1 MAETQKE
8 WETPDHGKKQKIQ
21 WLLRFLVA
29 FLTTAAITTAFF
41 IARNGIPV
49 WGGPKPEKV
58 AAVRVELLTTGHTK
72 VVTDPADIKTAC
84 RLINFLNYQPFT
96 PADTRSPSEVAVTYQ
111 LKDGRELTAQAS
123 WITGWWNGEAHAL
136 KQPDLFVNLV
146 EGLFFSQESREN
158 HS

>member
-8 WETPDHGKKQKIQ
+8 LETADLGKKRKIQ
-21 WLLRFLVA
+21 WILRFLFT
-29 FLTTAAITTAFF
+29 FLATTAITTAFF
-41 IARNGIPV
+41 IAQNGIPV

-58 AAVRVELLTTGHTK
+58 AVVRLELLTAGYTK
-72 VVTDPADIKTAC
+72 VVTDPEDIKTAC
-84 RLINFLNYQPFT
+84 RLVNFLNYQPFT
-96 PADTRSPSEVAVTYQ
+96 PADTRSPSEVTVTYQ
-111 LKDGRELTAQAS
+111 MKDGRELTAQAS